1 MSSDFH
7 ERETRRG
14 LIRAAL
20 RVLIKGVLVL
30 LLVGAIVAVLSYI
43 GCQANVDCSD
53 RLGLGPQGAAEVST
67 RAGATWTVLTWM
79 GYILGGALFLAL
91 LSIPLLIAGGAI
103 GGALYA
109 LALGFAKWQ
118 EARNHAIDKRGF
130 HGMKEIQTLPWY
142 VRILGFGSVT
152 LLDMDRV
159 KTGIV
164 QVMWTPWG
172 KLFATGSTAG
182 ASDEEQ
188 MEMNRLNN
196 RVRRDAAK
204 ASGQRSPKAAGKWE
218 VLDDNDLLPYTLP
231 KAGQQALGLGGPVI
245 DGQAQPALPAPTS
258 VDFARVAP
266 LLTDEALFLGWSPGA
281 AGKLRLA
288 TWLTYSRSAL
298 GILGGMRQG
307 KTQLGL
313 GLAAQMLKLG
323 WQVVTLDPE
332 KERSW
337 KALALYGAEWH
348 QTDPDR
354 IVGQLECVYAEWE
367 RRGELL
373 DVYGVGDVQDLAE
386 RVRPPHF
393 ALFLEELGVMRNRLD
408 REERVRFDHILSD
421 LIQVGGKRLMR
432 VVVVDHHYKSYTGE
446 WPEMLRKQAIKL
458 TFRQEQA
465 DKSLVGYYPLNTLGV
480 GEFAY
485 EGERWRSWQIAADLT
500 GFLGGPQPP
509 RFRPLIDDAPPLALP
524 MGDPAPAEAPPQVSL
539 DPDAETDLQ
548 TKAQLWIA
556 REVLAGRT
564 ARQADLMRYLDVTK
578 SYAHRLWN
586 SYHPGGGNANW
597 PYLGNPYLDATT
609 DATWGELAG
618 EPVQYDLSDE
628 GERQRF
634 LGEVNWDDV
643 QFPSGKGDKP

>member
-1 MSSDFH
+1 MSELHD
-7 ERETRRG
+7 RETRRG
-14 LIRAAL
+14 LIRAVL
-20 RVLIKGVLVL
+20 RVLIKGILVL
-30 LLVGAIVAVLSYI
+30 LLLGAIVAIIATI
-43 GCQANVDCSD
+43 GCQANADCSEQ
-53 RLGLGPQGAAEVST
+53 LGLRPQGADVSA
-67 RAGATWTVLTWM
+67 RAGTTWTVLTWM

-103 GGALYA
+103 GGGLYV
-109 LALGFAKWQ
+109 LALGFAKWH
-118 EARNHAIDKRGF
+118 EARAHAADRRSF
-130 HGMKEIQTLPWY
+130 HPIREYNTTPWPL
-142 VRILGFGSVT
+142 RLLGFRWITFVDLDRLVT
-152 LLDMDRV
+152 AVAQIR
-159 KTGIV
+159 
-164 QVMWTPWG
+164 WTPWG
-172 KLFATGSTAG
+172 KLSTTGSTAD
-182 ASDEEQ
+182 AERDEQ
-188 MEMNRLNN
+188 MQMNKLNA
-196 RVRRDAAK
+196 RVRKEAAR
-204 ASGQRSPKAAGKWE
+204 ASARSGKAAGKWE

-231 KAGQQALGLGGPVI
+231 KAGQQALGLGQDGPV
-245 DGQAQPALPAPTS
+245 QPALPPPTLPAPKP
-258 VDFARVAP
+258 VDFARVAHLVNDDA
-266 LLTDEALFLGWSPGA
+266 LLLGWSPGG

-307 KTQLGL
+307 KTHLGL

-337 KALALYGAEWH
+337 KALAPYGAEWH

-373 DVYGVGDVQDLAE
+373 DVYGVGDVQALAE

-393 ALFLEELGVMRNRLD
+393 ALFLEELGVLRNRLS
-408 REERVRFDHILSD
+408 REDLVRFDHILSD

-458 TFRQEQA
+458 SFRQEQA

-485 EGERWRSWQIAADLT
+485 EGERWTSWQIAADL
-500 GFLGGPQPP
+500 GRFLGGPQPP
-509 RFRPLIDDAPPLALP
+509 RFRPLIDDDPPLALP
-524 MGDPAPAEAPPQVSL
+524 KGEPDAAEAPLPVV
-539 DPDAETDLQ
+539 DADAETDLQ
-548 TKAQLWIA
+548 TKAQRWIA
-556 REVLAGRT
+556 QELLAGRT
-564 ARQADLMRYLDVTK
+564 ARQADLMRSLNVTK

-586 SYHPGGGNANW
+586 SYHPAGGNANW

-628 GERQRF
+628 GERERF
-634 LGEVNWDDV
+634 LSEVNWDNV
-643 QFPSGKGDKP
+643 QFPTGKGDAA

>member
-1 MSSDFH
+1 MSEFH
-7 ERETRRG
+7 DRERRRG
-14 LIRAAL
+14 LIRAVL
-20 RVLIKGVLVL
+20 RVLVKGVLVL
-30 LLVGAIVAVLSYI
+30 LLAGAIVAVLSYI
-43 GCQANVDCSD
+43 GCQADADCSEQ
-53 RLGLGPQGAAEVST
+53 LGLRPPGAEVSA
-67 RAGATWTVLTWM
+67 RASATWTVLTWM

-118 EARNHAIDKRGF
+118 EARTHAADRRGF

-142 VRILGFGSVT
+142 VRLLGFGSVT

-172 KLFATGSTAG
+172 KLFTTGSTAG

-204 ASGQRSPKAAGKWE
+204 ASGRRSPTAVGKWE
-218 VLDDNDLLPYTLP
+218 ALDDNGLLPYTLP
-231 KAGQQALGLGGPVI
+231 KAGQQALGLGQDGPV
-245 DGQAQPALPAPTS
+245 QPALPPPPAPTR
-258 VDFARVAP
+258 VNFARVAH
-266 LLTDEALFLGWSPGA
+266 LVNDDALILGWSPGG
-281 AGKLRLA
+281 AGKLRVA

-307 KTQLGL
+307 KTHLGL

-337 KALALYGAEWH
+337 QALAPYGAEWH

-373 DVYGVGDVQDLAE
+373 DVYGVGDVQALAE

-393 ALFLEELGVMRNRLD
+393 ALFLEELGVLRNRLD
-408 REERVRFDHILSD
+408 REALVRFDHILSD

-432 VVVVDHHYKSYTGE
+432 VVVVDHHYKSYSGE

-485 EGERWRSWQIAADLT
+485 EGERWTSWQIAADL
-500 GFLGGPQPP
+500 GRFLGAPQPS

-524 MGDPAPAEAPPQVSL
+524 QADPEPAEAPLPVAL
-539 DPDAETDLQ
+539 DPDAETNLQ
-548 TKAQLWIA
+548 TRAQMWIA
-556 REVLAGRT
+556 QELLAGRA
-564 ARQADLMRYLDVTK
+564 ARQADLMRSLNVTK

-586 SYHPGGGNANW
+586 SYHPAGGNANW

-628 GERQRF
+628 GERGRF
-634 LGEVNWDDV
+634 LSEVNWDDV
-643 QFPSGKGDKP
+643 QFPSGKGDNT